1 VSGKEIAEKT
11 CASCGRRIQWR
22 AKWATNWAEVRYCS
36 DACRS
41 RRVSAAD
48 LALEADIL
56 ARLGALPRG
65 RTIPSAP
72 DEPSRRA
79 ARRLTA
85 AGRIELLQSGRLVDP
100 STAKGEFQLRLLDP
114 NPAGF

>member
-1 VSGKEIAEKT
+1 VDVSEKEIAEKT
-11 CASCGRRIQWR
+11 CASCGRLIEWR
-22 AKWATNWAEVRYCS
+22 KKWAKNWAEVRYCS

-41 RRVSAAD
+41 RRISASD
-48 LALEADIL
+48 LALEAEIL
-56 ARLGALPRG
+56 SRLEALPRG

-85 AGRIELLQSGRLVDP
+85 TGRIELLQSGRIVDP
-100 STAKGEFQLRLLDP
+100 STAKGEFQLRLLTP
-114 NPAGF
+114 NQA

>member
-1 VSGKEIAEKT
+1 VHVSGKEIAEKT

-22 AKWATNWAEVRYCS
+22 AKWAKNWAEVRYCS

-56 ARLGALPRG
+56 TRLEALPRG
-65 RTIPSAP
+65 RTIPSSP

-79 ARRLTA
+79 ARRPGSLRA
-85 AGRIELLQSGRLVDP
+85 AASSCSSQAESSIPRRPRASF
-100 STAKGEFQLRLLDP
+100 S
-114 NPAGF
+114 

>member
-22 AKWATNWAEVRYCS
+22 AKWAKNWAEVRYCS

-56 ARLGALPRG
+56 TRLEALPRG
-65 RTIPSAP
+65 RTIPSSP

-85 AGRIELLQSGRLVDP
+85 SGRIELLQSGRIVDP
-100 STAKGEFQLRLLDP
+100 STAKGEFQLRLLES
-114 NPAGF
+114 NQA